1 MSMADMILSKWDSDE
16 SYNQGPLEKA
26 DFFLNS
32 IFSATDERTL
42 GTQISIFSHF
52 GIFYAFMSHQKGSMN
67 LPSSDNGE

>member
-42 GTQISIFSHF
+42 GT
-52 GIFYAFMSHQKGSMN
+52 
-67 LPSSDNGE
+67 